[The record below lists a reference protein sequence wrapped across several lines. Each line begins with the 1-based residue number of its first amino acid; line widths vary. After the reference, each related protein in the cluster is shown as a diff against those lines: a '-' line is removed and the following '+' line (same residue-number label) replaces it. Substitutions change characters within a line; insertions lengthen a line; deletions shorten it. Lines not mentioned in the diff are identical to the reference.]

1 MRVSAFLL
9 FFYMKLRYNQR
20 NSELNFRSIR
30 MKHLT
35 ILHNNDMHGD
45 FLPEEKDGK
54 MVGGL
59 PLLSGYL
66 SKTRAEKEKP
76 KLFP

>member
-1 MRVSAFLL
+1 
-9 FFYMKLRYNQR
+9 
-20 NSELNFRSIR
+20 

-35 ILHNNDMHGD
+35 LLHNNDMHGD

-66 SKTRAEKEKP
+66 SKMRAEKENVIYAIAGDMQNKSR
-76 KLFP
+76 LRGDQDEWIDC

>member
-1 MRVSAFLL
+1 
-9 FFYMKLRYNQR
+9 
-20 NSELNFRSIR
+20 

-35 ILHNNDMHGD
+35 LLHNNDMHGD

-54 MVGGL
+54 EVGGL

-66 SKTRAEKEKP
+66 SKMRAEKENVIYAIAGDM
-76 KLFP
+76 FRGSIIDSE